1 MERAPKNLVVDASVA
16 AKWSIPEADSDKAVM
31 LRNRH
36 VEGVLA
42 LMAPD
47 LFVYEVANALVYHP
61 ELSVEEMIEDIKA
74 LCMIGVELVPP
85 SSELVSSIA
94 EKARLATVSVYDSSY
109 LTLAEALATNLVT
122 ADRKLYDKVKK
133 EGRVF
138 LLDELGQKWII

>member
-1 MERAPKNLVVDASVA
+1 VERAPKNLVVDASVA
-16 AKWSIPEADSDKAVM
+16 AKWFIPEADSDKAVM

-94 EKARLATVSVYDSSY
+94 EKARLAAVSVYDSRIRQSAGGWIR
-109 LTLAEALATNLVT
+109 TLPTLEISPNDLPL
-122 ADRKLYDKVKK
+122 
-133 EGRVF
+133 F
-138 LLDELGQKWII
+138 SKWLSVM

>member
-16 AKWSIPEADSDKAVM
+16 AKWFVPEPDSDKAVT

-36 VEGVLA
+36 IEGGLT

-47 LFVYEVANALVYHP
+47 LLVYEVANALVYHP
-61 ELSVEEMIEDIKA
+61 EITVEDLRDDLEALFMID
-74 LCMIGVELVPP
+74 VELVPP

-94 EKARLATVSVYDSSY
+94 EKARLSAVSVYDSSY
-109 LTLAEALATNLVT
+109 LMLAEVTATNMVT
-122 ADRKLYDKVKK
+122 ADRRLYDKVKD

-138 LLDELGQKWII
+138 LLDELGQKWTV